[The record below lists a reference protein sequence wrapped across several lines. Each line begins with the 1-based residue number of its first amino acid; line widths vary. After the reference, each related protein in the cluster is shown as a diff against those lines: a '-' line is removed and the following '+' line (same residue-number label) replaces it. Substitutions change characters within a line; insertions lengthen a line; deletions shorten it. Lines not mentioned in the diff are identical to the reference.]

1 MPTPASV
8 PYMHT
13 CNYVQVDITD
23 EGNAEWWD
31 RLSFFCIYTRARTH
45 THTRTHTHAH
55 THTHTHTPCYDIP
68 VRQIKDEC
76 FIKV

>member
-13 CNYVQVDITD
+13 VQVDITD

-55 THTHTHTPCYDIP
+55 THTHTHTHLATT
-68 VRQIKDEC
+68 
-76 FIKV
+76 FL